1 MPRVSNEIQPQEV
14 QAWAAFCNQH
24 NIISDGSAEDIEQ
37 AEIVLHYF
45 VHTWKEMMTPETLAQ
60 ALPQLRPYLK
70 FKTTARLE
78 AERLAQ
84 GYPDAQALATWF
96 EKQTLLVK
104 EGDDGFRNFSE
115 LVQELQGH
123 PATQVNI
130 DKAIASIQYATGGG
144 GTVGKYSTRTRRPL
158 AYAQRQTERPK
169 SFHQQTDDG
178 SPFLGKD
185 VNLTPAQHRERARAA
200 YAEPE
205 TESPSTI
212 RGREQAAAK
221 SEAEAMRG
229 NTHSET
235 DQIHKLFVYDQAN
248 QEIDWVKTRDARQ
261 SLQRWFER
269 RRAVSIS

>member
-1 MPRVSNEIQPQEV
+1 MARVINEIQAHEV
-14 QAWAAFCNQH
+14 RAYGQFCIEN
-24 NIISDGSAEDIEQ
+24 NIINDGSDEDIENSNL
-37 AEIVLHYF
+37 VHNYF
-45 VHTWKEMMTPETLAQ
+45 VNTWGEMITPQTLAQ
-60 ALPQLRPYLK
+60 AFPHLRPYLK
-70 FKTTARLE
+70 LKTPARLE

-84 GYPDAQALATWF
+84 GYADTQALAAWF
-96 EKQTLLVK
+96 DKQTLLIK
-104 EGDDGFRNFSE
+104 DGDEGYRNFSE
-115 LVQELQGH
+115 LIQELQGH

-130 DKAIASIQYATGGG
+130 DNAIASIQYATGGG
-144 GTVGKYSTRTRRPL
+144 GAIGKYTTRIRRPL
-158 AYAQRQTERPK
+158 SYVQRQTERPK

-235 DQIHKLFVYDQAN
+235 DQIQKLFVYDQAN
-248 QEIDWVKTRDARQ
+248 QEIDWVKTRDARR
-261 SLQRWFER
+261 SMQRWFER
-269 RRAVSIS
+269 RRAVSMS